1 MKATQVL
8 MDEHR
13 VIMRVLIAMEKAA
26 TRLGSSEPVP
36 HEYFIETA
44 DFIKGFADGCHHRKE
59 EGVLF
64 PAMVRSGLPSD
75 AGPIAVML
83 AEHEEGRRLT
93 RLMRQAAEQVG
104 SGKADAKAEIV
115 SNALGYTK
123 LLRQHIQKEDFI
135 LFPMA
140 DKVIPVD
147 QQSQVN
153 DDFDK
158 IEQEEIGEGIH
169 EKYLA
174 LAQRLEIG
182 SAQ

>member
-8 MDEHR
+8 IDEHR
-13 VIMRVLIAMEKAA
+13 VIMRVLVALEKAA
-26 TRLGSSEPVP
+26 TRLEGGESVP
-36 HEYFIETA
+36 NRYFIETA
-44 DFIKGFADGCHHRKE
+44 EFIKGFADGCHHRKE

-64 PAMVRSGLPSD
+64 PAMVRSGLPAD
-75 AGPIAVML
+75 TGPIAVML

-93 RLMRQAAEQVG
+93 RLMRQAAEQVENG
-104 SGKADAKAEIV
+104 ESSAKAEIV
-115 SNALGYTK
+115 SNAFGYIK

-140 DKVIPVD
+140 DKIIPVD

-153 DDFDK
+153 DDFDR
-158 IEQEEIGEGIH
+158 IEKEEMGEGLH

-174 LAQRLEIG
+174 LAERLEAE
-182 SAQ
+182 SQQ